1 MTNLGNG
8 MPKMPRWCHALVLIS
23 AMVSGC
29 AHTQLSIYGAGEGA
43 ERYPVRITQRSPVS
57 LLFRTDKVDSTKV
70 SLGDGF
76 ERAQVRV
83 VESDGRHLL
92 LKSKQWKTVTDVPST
107 YLQVKD
113 VFVTA
118 RHPKHDCPTVR
129 IPLSAVQEVSLYSKQ
144 RHLPDL
150 GSRGGSVPKWAL
162 KGASFGFV
170 TLLTFLAESDGHD
183 VSSEDALRVGVI
195 GALGG
200 AVLNTGYHLFRPEV
214 ELSIRTYRS
223 STGDR
228 WEYPEGD

>member
-1 MTNLGNG
+1 MITLGNG
-8 MPKMPRWCHALVLIS
+8 FLKLPRWCYSLVLVS

-29 AHTQLSIYGAGEGA
+29 AHTQLAIYGAGEGA
-43 ERYPVRITQRSPVS
+43 ESRPVRITQRSPVS
-57 LLFRTDKVDSTKV
+57 LLFRTDRVDSTKV
-70 SLGDGF
+70 PAGNGF

-83 VESDGRHLL
+83 LESDGRHLL

-107 YLQVKD
+107 YLQMKD
-113 VFVTA
+113 VFVA
-118 RHPKHDCPTVR
+118 SRHPKYDCPTVR
-129 IPLSAVQEVSLYSKQ
+129 IPSSAVEEISLYTKQ
-144 RHLPDL
+144 RRLPDL

-170 TLLTFLAESDGHD
+170 TLLTFLAESEFAD
-183 VSSEDALRVGVI
+183 VSSEDALKVGVV

-223 STGDR
+223 SSGDR
-228 WEYPEGD
+228 WEYPEGH